1 MNTAAFILVIILSVF
16 LAIFLLVG
24 IILTI
29 YVIRLT
35 KEIRKIINTTGQVV
49 EHVGNAVTGF
59 SKLSSPLF
67 VADLIGKY
75 IKKYTSSSKR
85 KGD

>member
-16 LAIFLLVG
+16 LAFFLIVG

-29 YVIRLT
+29 YLIRLT
-35 KEIRKIINTTGQVV
+35 KEIRKIVHTTGQTV
-49 EHVGNAVTGF
+49 EHIGAAVSGF
-59 SKLSSPLF
+59 SRLSSPLF

-75 IKKYTSSSKR
+75 IKKYTSSKK

>member
-16 LAIFLLVG
+16 LAIFLIVG

-29 YVIRLT
+29 YLLRLT
-35 KEIRKIINTTGQVV
+35 KEIRKIVHTTSQTV
-49 EHVGNAVTGF
+49 EHIGAAVNGF
-59 SKLSSPLF
+59 SRLSSPLF

-75 IKKYTSSSKR
+75 IKKYTSSKK
-85 KGD
+85 KGN